1 MARRRRAPA
10 RLTKTLAAF
19 VELGAC
25 GAAWPPQ
32 AAAGMPHVVP
42 VCHVLAGGRV
52 YFGSGDDGRKV
63 KNVRE
68 NPRVTLTVDVYSDHW
83 GTLRGVM
90 IQGRA
95 TLIERGPR
103 FKRIR
108 AQLYRKY
115 PQYPRDAALSESDS
129 VIIEVTPT
137 RVFSWGLD

>member
-10 RLTKTLAAF
+10 RLTKKLAAF
-19 VELGAC
+19 VELERVARVGT
-25 GAAWPPQ
+25 
-32 AAAGMPHVVP
+32 AGRSGIPHVVP
-42 VCHVLAGGRV
+42 VCHVLTGGRV

-68 NPRVTLTVDVYSDHW
+68 NPWVTLTVDLYSDHW
-83 GTLRGVM
+83 STLRGVM

-137 RVFSWGLD
+137 RIFSWGLD

>member
-1 MARRRRAPA
+1 MATRRRAPA

-19 VELGAC
+19 VELERVARVGT
-25 GAAWPPQ
+25 
-32 AAAGMPHVVP
+32 AGRSGIPHVVP
-42 VCHVLAGGRV
+42 VCHVLTGGRV

-68 NPRVTLTVDVYSDHW
+68 NPWVTLTVDLYSDHW
-83 GTLRGVM
+83 STLRGVM

-95 TLIERGPR
+95 TLIERGLR

-137 RVFSWGLD
+137 RIFSWGLD

>member
-1 MARRRRAPA
+1 MARRRQAPA
-10 RLTKTLAAF
+10 RLTRKLAAF
-19 VELGAC
+19 VELERVARV
-25 GAAWPPQ
+25 AT
-32 AAAGMPHVVP
+32 AGRSGIPHVVP

-68 NPRVTLTVDVYSDHW
+68 NPWVTLTVDIYSDHW

-108 AQLYRKY
+108 AKLYRKY

>member
-1 MARRRRAPA
+1 
-10 RLTKTLAAF
+10 
-19 VELGAC
+19 
-25 GAAWPPQ
+25 
-32 AAAGMPHVVP
+32 
-42 VCHVLAGGRV
+42 
-52 YFGSGDDGRKV
+52 V

-68 NPRVTLTVDVYSDHW
+68 NPWVTLTVDVYSDHW
-83 GTLRGVM
+83 GTLRGVI
-90 IQGRA
+90 IQGRT

-108 AQLYRKY
+108 AKLYRKY

>member
-1 MARRRRAPA
+1 MARRRHAPA
-10 RLTKTLAAF
+10 RLNKKLAAF
-19 VELGAC
+19 VELERVARV
-25 GAAWPPQ
+25 AT
-32 AAAGMPHVVP
+32 AGRSGIPHVVP
-42 VCHVLAGGRV
+42 VCHVLTGGRL

-68 NPRVTLTVDVYSDHW
+68 NPWVTLTVDVYSDHW

-108 AQLYRKY
+108 AKLYRKY
-115 PQYPRDAALSESDS
+115 LQYPRDAALSESDS

>member
-1 MARRRRAPA
+1 
-10 RLTKTLAAF
+10 
-19 VELGAC
+19 
-25 GAAWPPQ
+25 
-32 AAAGMPHVVP
+32 
-42 VCHVLAGGRV
+42 
-52 YFGSGDDGRKV
+52 
-63 KNVRE
+63 
-68 NPRVTLTVDVYSDHW
+68 
-83 GTLRGVM
+83 M

-137 RVFSWGLD
+137 RIFSWGLD

>member
-10 RLTKTLAAF
+10 HLTKKLAAF
-19 VELGAC
+19 VELERVARV
-25 GAAWPPQ
+25 AT
-32 AAAGMPHVVP
+32 AGRSGIPHVVP

-68 NPRVTLTVDVYSDHW
+68 NPWVTLTVDVYSDHW

-108 AQLYRKY
+108 AKLYRKY
-115 PQYPRDAALSESDS
+115 LQYPRDAALSESDS